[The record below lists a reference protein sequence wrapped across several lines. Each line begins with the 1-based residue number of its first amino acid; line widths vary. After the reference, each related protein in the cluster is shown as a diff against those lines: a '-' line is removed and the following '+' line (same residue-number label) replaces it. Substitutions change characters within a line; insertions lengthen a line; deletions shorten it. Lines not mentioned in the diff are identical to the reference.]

1 LGGDKKNMKII
12 LIGYRASGKS
22 TLGKLL
28 AAKLKIPFWDADL
41 LVEENMGIPIKEIVA
56 AHGWD
61 FFRTREKETIQRLSQ
76 KGACV
81 IATGGGVILDKENV
95 DLLKTLGIVIWINAP
110 LQDIIERLVEDKKA
124 EATRPQF
131 TAGSL
136 VQETIDILRKRIPLY
151 EKAADM
157 MIETAGQSAP
167 QTAEKI
173 YQYLLESGNLALI
186 NKSRNKVGTQTV

>member
-1 LGGDKKNMKII
+1 MKVI

-28 AAKLKIPFWDADL
+28 AARIKIPFWDADS
-41 LVEENMGIPIKEIVA
+41 LVEENLGMPIKEIVA
-56 AHGWD
+56 SHGWD
-61 FFRTREKETIQRLSQ
+61 FFRAREKETIQRLSQ

-95 DLLKTLGIVIWINAP
+95 DLLKKLGIVIWINAP

-136 VQETIDILRKRIPLY
+136 VQETIDILQERIPLY
-151 EKAADM
+151 KKAADM
-157 MIETAGQSAP
+157 MIETASLSAP
-167 QTAEKI
+167 QSAEKI

>member
-1 LGGDKKNMKII
+1 MKVI

-28 AAKLKIPFWDADL
+28 AAKMKIPFWDADS
-41 LVEENMGIPIKEIVA
+41 LVEENLGMPIKEIVA

-61 FFRTREKETIQRLSQ
+61 FFRLREKETIQKLSQ

-81 IATGGGVILDKENV
+81 IATGGGVVLDKENV
-95 DLLKTLGIVIWINAP
+95 DLLKALGIVIWINAP
-110 LQDIIERLVEDKKA
+110 INDIIERLVEDKKA

-136 VQETIDILRKRIPLY
+136 VQETIDILQQRIPLY
-151 EKAADM
+151 KQAADM

-167 QTAEKI
+167 QAADKI

-186 NKSRNKVGTQTV
+186 NKSKNKSGTQN